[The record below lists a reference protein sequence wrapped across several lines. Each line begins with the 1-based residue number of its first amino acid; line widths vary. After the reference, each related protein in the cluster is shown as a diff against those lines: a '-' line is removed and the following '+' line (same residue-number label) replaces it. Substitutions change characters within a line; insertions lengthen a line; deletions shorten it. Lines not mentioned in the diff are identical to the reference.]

1 MVMGNTTLFSQRKNK
16 HSGQQKVLNRYNSY
30 LCSSHREALHSEDV
44 VAMTQNHHL
53 HRGHLHL
60 HALHREAL

>member
-1 MVMGNTTLFSQRKNK
+1 MVLGNAPQFSQRKNK
-16 HSGQQKVLNRYNSY
+16 HSGQQKVLNRYYSY

-44 VAMTQNHHL
+44 VAMTQNHHH
-53 HRGHLHL
+53 HRHLHL